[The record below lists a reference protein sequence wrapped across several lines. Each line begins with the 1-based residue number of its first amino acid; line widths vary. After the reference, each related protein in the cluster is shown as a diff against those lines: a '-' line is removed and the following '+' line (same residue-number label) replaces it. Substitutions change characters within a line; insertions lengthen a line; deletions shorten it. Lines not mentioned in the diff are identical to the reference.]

1 MLKERHSK
9 FAVLGDLAQEHL
21 KSSKPFEAGLWF
33 IYLFFLSFIAEE
45 FVSVTRES
53 FKIISHEYFFV
64 VSVKGL
70 MKRYITTTET
80 DICSLIM

>member
-1 MLKERHSK
+1 M
-9 FAVLGDLAQEHL
+9 V
-21 KSSKPFEAGLWF
+21 
-33 IYLFFLSFIAEE
+33 YLFIFLSFIAEE